1 MKKFTIIAMMFTV
14 LTSFVYA
21 DDDND
26 TGKLLTRQAVIKDA
40 EKNNYSLL
48 SRDEDTSLYV
58 DINGIFILY
67 KEYNISSTWNSV
79 DVYTEVEEVTEAFF
93 RWKDHIS
100 SYSSTYLY
108 GPYRVVYLNMGVDSP
123 SYRFVE
129 TPKGKYYDVSKRVK
143 VFEIED
149 GNIIEN

>member
-48 SRDEDTSLYV
+48 SRDDDTSLYV
-58 DINGIFILY
+58 DKNGIFILY
-67 KEYNISSTWNSV
+67 EEYNISSTWNSV
-79 DVYTEVEEVTEAFF
+79 NVYTEVEEVTEAFV
-93 RWKDHIS
+93 RWKKHLSLYSDYDLWK
-100 SYSSTYLY
+100 SYIVKY
-108 GPYRVVYLNMGVDSP
+108 VDMGVDSP

-129 TPKGKYYDVSKRVK
+129 TPKGKYYDVSKLVK